1 MITRS
6 AANIVSQAHTGNL
19 TIPANRDRSYFF
31 VIMTSAEGTIK
42 LGSGSG
48 AVPLANGVHYEP
60 YVCPTGE
67 LEITTTGDY
76 IVVLG

>member
-1 MITRS
+1 MITRR
-6 AANIVSQAHTGNL
+6 AANLVSQTHLGNL

-31 VIMTSAEGTIK
+31 IIMTSADGTIK
-42 LGSGSG
+42 LGKGSG
-48 AVPLANGVHYEP
+48 AVPLASGVHYEP

>member
-1 MITRS
+1 
-6 AANIVSQAHTGNL
+6 
-19 TIPANRDRSYFF
+19 
-31 VIMTSAEGTIK
+31 MTSAEGTIK
-42 LGSGSG
+42 LGKGSG

-60 YVCPTGE
+60 YACPTGE